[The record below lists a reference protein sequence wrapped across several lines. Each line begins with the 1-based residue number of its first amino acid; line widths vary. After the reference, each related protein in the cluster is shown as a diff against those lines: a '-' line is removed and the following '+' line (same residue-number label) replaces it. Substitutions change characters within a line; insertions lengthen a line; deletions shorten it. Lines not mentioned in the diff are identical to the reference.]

1 MFISDSFDLDTILF
15 FRSINNAN
23 ECITN
28 KRSIF
33 IRHMLMMLL
42 LRVRYFSLVCVFFLL
57 LLQLLLLVCFLLW
70 CEGATRQIFTERYA
84 QDYNWISY
92 IMSVTRVNAG
102 LLAASYLPNLYTR
115 LHLNQVNAHETKWF
129 LATSCCIQWNLTM
142 EFHTCLSNRF

>member
-1 MFISDSFDLDTILF
+1 MPTNASQTNGRSLFDICWWCYF
-15 FRSINNAN
+15 YGCA
-23 ECITN
+23 
-28 KRSIF
+28 IF
-33 IRHMLMMLL
+33 H
-42 LRVRYFSLVCVFFLL
+42 SCVFFLL

-129 LATSCCIQWNLTM
+129 LATSCCIQWNSTM